1 MKALRPFDMQG
12 AAAELRSADAG
23 LHLRRDSRGN
33 FMEDRDRESLRETE
47 RTTIIQTDGD
57 RGGGSGVIIAIVVL
71 LVLGVLLFLLFGG
84 GLGGGGDEGD
94 VNVNIEAPEVTLP
107 DIDVPEVTVPETGDA
122 DGNSSE

>member
-1 MKALRPFDMQG
+1 
-12 AAAELRSADAG
+12 
-23 LHLRRDSRGN
+23 
-33 FMEDRDRESLRETE
+33 MEDRDRESLRETE

-94 VNVNIEAPEVTLP
+94 VNVNVEAPEITMPDVEVPDVNVTLP
-107 DIDVPEVTVPETGDA
+107 EVAEG
-122 DGNSSE
+122 DGNNSE